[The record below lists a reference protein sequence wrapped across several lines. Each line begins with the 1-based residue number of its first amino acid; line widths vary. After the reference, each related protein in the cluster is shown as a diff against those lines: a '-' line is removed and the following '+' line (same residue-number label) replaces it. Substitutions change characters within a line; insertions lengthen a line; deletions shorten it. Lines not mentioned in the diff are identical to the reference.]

1 MFFDELVWETSLL
14 SLIYSFLG
22 ELITG
27 VFNVNAFCL
36 NDKNCSLN
44 RVIYAVPFSDMRAYR
59 GKSIFC
65 YFAAV
70 SNIRKTKKLLERD
83 SNYGL
88 ADYCKGNFF
97 YF

>member
-1 MFFDELVWETSLL
+1 MIKIVH
-14 SLIYSFLG
+14 LIVLFMQ
-22 ELITG
+22 
-27 VFNVNAFCL
+27 CL
-36 NDKNCSLN
+36 FS
-44 RVIYAVPFSDMRAYR
+44 FSDMRAYR